1 MSMER
6 HLFVVLGATGDLT
19 ARRLLPALYDLMHH
33 DAGACIVLGA
43 ATSDLGD
50 AGFRDRAVEALTAS
64 GVGRASAAGWAGR
77 HVFYEPVERHRGY
90 EGLAKRI
97 KVLEAE
103 LRLPGNR
110 VLYLAVPPEVV
121 PDAIER
127 LGAAGLADS
136 PGWTRLVVE
145 KPFGHD
151 LASARQ
157 LNRLVHAH
165 FGEADIYRIDH
176 YLGKA
181 SVQNLLVFRFGNPI
195 FEASWN
201 RDRVERVE
209 ITVAESLGVGTRGRY
224 YDEAGVLRDMV
235 QSHLSQ
241 ILTLTA
247 MEAPTAFTAGDIRDE
262 KVKVLRSIQ
271 SVDPSAVV
279 IGQYQGGSIGGEPIA
294 PYRASP
300 GVDPGSGTPT
310 YAALRLSIDNWRWQG
325 VPFYL
330 RTGKALASR
339 QTQVAVTFRGP
350 PVCLFHGRPDDCMS
364 EGNVLYL
371 TLQPEEGFSLVIE
384 VKEPADPFQL
394 RRIPLH
400 FSYSEAFGDIP
411 DAYETLLAD
420 VIEGDPTLFV
430 RSDEVEEAWRLYT
443 PLLHRDLPLHPY
455 PAGSWGPDEA
465 RALLDPL
472 TDRWATG
479 G

>member
-1 MSMER
+1 MTMER

-19 ARRLLPALYDLMHH
+19 SRKLLPALYDLMHH
-33 DAGACIVLGA
+33 DAGTSIVLGA

-50 AGFRDRAVEALTAS
+50 EGFRDRAVEALTAS
-64 GVGRASAAGWAGR
+64 GVGRAPAVEWAGR
-77 HVFYEPVERHRGY
+77 HVFYEPVGRDRGY

-97 KVLEAE
+97 VDLEAE

-110 VLYLAVPPEVV
+110 VVYLAIPPEVV

-127 LGAAGLADS
+127 LGAAGLADG

-165 FGEADIYRIDH
+165 FGEAAVYRIDH

-247 MEAPTAFTAGDIRDE
+247 MEAPTAFTAGDVRDE

-279 IGQYQGGSIGGEPIA
+279 IGQYQGGSIEGEPIA

-300 GVDPGSGTPT
+300 GVDPASGTPT

-330 RTGKALASR
+330 RTGKALARR

-364 EGNVLYL
+364 TGNVLYL

-384 VKEPADPFQL
+384 VKEPADQFQL

-443 PLLHRDLPLHPY
+443 PLLHQDLPLHPY